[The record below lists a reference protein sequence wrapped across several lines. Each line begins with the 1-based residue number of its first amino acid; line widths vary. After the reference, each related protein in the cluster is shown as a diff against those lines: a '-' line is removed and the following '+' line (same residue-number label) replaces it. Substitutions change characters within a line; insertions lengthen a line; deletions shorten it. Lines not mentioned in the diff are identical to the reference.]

1 MQRRAAHRLEVDE
14 LPERRGQQG
23 SYHGSPLRDV
33 AGKRA
38 VNHASLAVRAPARPP
53 QMVVS
58 RLSVAQNSAIAH
70 QVIIKFA
77 NASNNHVQAKRR
89 MCARAHILSKSQ
101 PRTVR
106 TTHTSLNYYKNYGI
120 ESNHHS

>member
-1 MQRRAAHRLEVDE
+1 
-14 LPERRGQQG
+14 
-23 SYHGSPLRDV
+23 
-33 AGKRA
+33 
-38 VNHASLAVRAPARPP
+38 
-53 QMVVS
+53 MVVS

-89 MCARAHILSKSQ
+89 MCARAHTLSKSQ
-101 PRTVR
+101 PMTVR

-120 ESNHHS
+120 ESNRRS